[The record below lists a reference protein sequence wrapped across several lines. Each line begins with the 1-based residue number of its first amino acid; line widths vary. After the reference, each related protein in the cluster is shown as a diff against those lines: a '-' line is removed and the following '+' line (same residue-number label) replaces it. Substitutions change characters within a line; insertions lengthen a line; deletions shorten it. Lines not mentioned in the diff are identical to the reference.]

1 MDEKKPKK
9 KGSIGR
15 IIGIILL
22 IIVILFVALV
32 AFARYS
38 ATKSQREYEAKEKAE
53 LHSSLNWPTNTTVA
67 KMLPKPDS
75 DVGRINWEHDD
86 SISVEIPDV
95 STDDFNNY
103 INKCSDAGFNMDF
116 DKSDTYYFAD
126 NADGYRVS
134 LLLDNKNVMSIGLD
148 GSIEKTDDDTDV
160 STDTSTIEETVAPT
174 EAPAEESST
183 TETTEVS
190 TDSNSI
196 RPDIK
201 EVIDSYETFMNDY
214 CDFMTKYSESDDVA
228 SMMADYADYMSK
240 YTDMA
245 KKFDDLENDN
255 LNDAELSYYL
265 EVQTRI
271 TQKLANVPTN

>member
-9 KGSIGR
+9 KGGIGR
-15 IIGIILL
+15 IIGRILL
-22 IIVILFVALV
+22 IVFILFVALV

-38 ATKSQREYEAKEKAE
+38 ATKSQREYEAKEKTE

-103 INKCSDAGFNMDF
+103 INKCSDAGFNVDF
-116 DKSDTYYFAD
+116 SKSDVSYYANSTDGYHLSLFLGDDNVMAIGLSKLNNEAD
-126 NADGYRVS
+126 NS
-134 LLLDNKNVMSIGLD
+134 S
-148 GSIEKTDDDTDV
+148 
-160 STDTSTIEETVAPT
+160 DTSTIEETVVPT

-183 TETTEVS
+183 TEAS

-201 EVIDSYETFMNDY
+201 EAIDSYETFMNDY
-214 CDFMTKYSESDDVA
+214 CDFMTKYSESDDVV

-240 YTDMA
+240 YTDMT

>member
-1 MDEKKPKK
+1 MNEKKPKK
-9 KGSIGR
+9 KGGIGR
-15 IIGIILL
+15 IIGRILL
-22 IIVILFVALV
+22 IVVILFVALV

-38 ATKSQREYEAKEKAE
+38 ATKSQREYEAKEKTE

-103 INKCSDAGFNMDF
+103 INKCSDAGFNVDF
-116 DKSDTYYFAD
+116 SKSDVSYYA
-126 NADGYRVS
+126 NSADGYHLS
-134 LLLDNKNVMSIGLD
+134 LFLGDDNVMAIGLSKLND
-148 GSIEKTDDDTDV
+148 EADNS
-160 STDTSTIEETVAPT
+160 SDTSTIEETTTPT
-174 EAPAEESST
+174 ETPAEESSS
-183 TETTEVS
+183 TETTEAS

-201 EVIDSYETFMNDY
+201 EAIDSYETFMNDY
-214 CDFMTKYSESDDVA
+214 CDFMTKYSESDDVV